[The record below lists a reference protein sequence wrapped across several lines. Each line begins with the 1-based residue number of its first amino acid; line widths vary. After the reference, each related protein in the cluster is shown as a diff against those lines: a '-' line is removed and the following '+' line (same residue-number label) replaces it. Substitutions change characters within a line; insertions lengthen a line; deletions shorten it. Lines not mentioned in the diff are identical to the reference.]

1 MPSSDAQV
9 AAHFSSKRPV
19 LGICLKRYSIL
30 ANGQAVRRGTYVDI
44 PLEIGLPHFI
54 HDDTMSDDAAA
65 FGNFK
70 LSLQSVVCHRG
81 ESVDSGHYISLVRG
95 QASNATGVSG
105 INDSLTQDTWILFD
119 DLAKDRI
126 THIDVEMV
134 LRKESPYLLFY
145 QVQPIEETLEKNA
158 AEDLP
163 PSYSLDG
170 KDSGAVGLS
179 LSTANTLTSDS
190 EVFEL
195 TRPNSEGQ
203 NLEVSLRRSSMTS
216 ERRLSMA
223 LTDTSTCNAKPEVV
237 KETLGGSLSSAA
249 NSLVASRRGSK
260 SDKLRLENGQGGQ
273 NGDKRLSASLTRL
286 TNMLTKDKPDI
297 TIAVADPLQ
306 LPESQVSAVPAI
318 EPSRTLDVAK
328 VKKDKKHR
336 RLSGHNESSK
346 GKVKA
351 KKPDRECILM

>member
-19 LGICLKRYSIL
+19 LGICLKRYSML

-95 QASNATGVSG
+95 QASNATGASG
-105 INDSLTQDTWILFD
+105 IDDSSTHDRWMLFD

-126 THIDVEMV
+126 TNVDVEMV

-145 QVQPIEETLEKNA
+145 QVQPIDETPENNA
-158 AEDLP
+158 SEDMP
-163 PSYSLDG
+163 PSYSSDG
-170 KDSGAVGLS
+170 KDSGVVGLS

-203 NLEVSLRRSSMTS
+203 NLEVSHRRSSMTS
-216 ERRLSMA
+216 ERRLSIA
-223 LTDTSTCNAKPEVV
+223 FTDNSTSSAKHEQATA
-237 KETLGGSLSSAA
+237 TLGGSLSSTTD
-249 NSLVASRRGSK
+249 SLVASRRGSK
-260 SDKLRLENGQGGQ
+260 SGKLGSGNGQGSH

-286 TNMLTKDKPDI
+286 ANMLTKDKPDI
-297 TIAVADPLQ
+297 TIAVADPLEV
-306 LPESQVSAVPAI
+306 LESQVSAVPAI
-318 EPSRTLDVAK
+318 ETSRTPEVAK
-328 VKKDKKHR
+328 FKKDKKLR
-336 RLSGHNESSK
+336 RLSGHNQLSK
-346 GKVKA
+346 GKAKA